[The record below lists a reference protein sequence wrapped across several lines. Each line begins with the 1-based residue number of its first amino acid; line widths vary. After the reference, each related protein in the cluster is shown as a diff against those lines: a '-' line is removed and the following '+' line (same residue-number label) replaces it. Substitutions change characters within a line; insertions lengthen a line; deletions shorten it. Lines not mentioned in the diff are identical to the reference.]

1 MVGIEHHHRVIQ
13 QIVLFQAFH
22 QFSHEFV
29 RFHGMRYGIGVLF
42 HIVIGA
48 LHLVLLYCRFCL
60 FHVWI
65 GNVAEILRIRSVAGI
80 GDQEAEE
87 RIVTDH
93 FVVAADHLAVQHIVR
108 HVHGVHIVIGFKAK
122 IGMNGSPAVDL
133 SAGGME
139 GVRRISAVT
148 ELVGQTQR
156 KRMRGIGIAADPLFG
171 RNESRLGQDLRI
183 ERCCRQ
189 KQRCIEV
196 FKIDPF
202 LLYLIQVRCVLLG
215 DHPAVHGFH
224 HHHDQVFSLHDS
236 GHLILTADLRG
247 TLIIKTVQ
255 CRHIDSVGVVPQCHL
270 CVAVSILIQPRH
282 HEATVGIRKEPI
294 CLGFGLT
301 VINLIPGHMIIIRK
315 HVFMLLMDG
324 KQRSSRQKQK
334 DQRAD
339 PFHYPGPCLPSG
351 KTARQDHQ

>member
-1 MVGIEHHHRVIQ
+1 MSNGIGILLHV
-13 QIVLFQAFH
+13 VFGAFH
-22 QFSHEFV
+22 LVFPYR
-29 RFHGMRYGIGVLF
+29 RFRFFHMRIGD
-42 HIVIGA
+42 I
-48 LHLVLLYCRFCL
+48 
-60 FHVWI
+60 
-65 GNVAEILRIRSVAGI
+65 AEILRIGSVAGI
-80 GDQEAEE
+80 GDQETEK

-133 SAGGME
+133 AAGGME

-301 VINLIPGHMIIIRK
+301 VIDLIPGHMIIIRK